1 MNLELLDLIG
11 AIGFQINDTFTTY
24 LGVSTGAVELNSFFK
39 FLEERKTIDFVLVGI
54 IKVLV
59 AIYIYALTLFN
70 PGYSLGLEFDF
81 YLEVAVT
88 LWNTLSIYRHK
99 KVKR

>member
-1 MNLELLDLIG
+1 MYQCLKCGRIFFSERRVRKHL
-11 AIGFQINDTFTTY
+11 
-24 LGVSTGAVELNSFFK
+24 VEVHNVKNSFSISFFK
-39 FLEERKTIDFVLVGI
+39 FLEERKAIDFVLVGI

-81 YLEVAVT
+81 LPRSSSYLVEYIRD
-88 LWNTLSIYRHK
+88 LSP
-99 KVKR
+99 

>member
-1 MNLELLDLIG
+1 MNILLLDLIG

-81 YLEVAVT
+81 LPRSSSYLVEYIRD
-88 LWNTLSIYRHK
+88 LSP
-99 KVKR
+99 